1 MTCIGGEAY
10 FEHVTAA
17 FMTVSTQSLSQIT
30 EEAVRVLVR
39 ELGVA
44 RTLRFLGQ
52 YRTGTGDYTAE
63 RSSFLGDVPLDDL
76 IEEAQRLDQ
85 EREA

>member
-1 MTCIGGEAY
+1 MT
-10 FEHVTAA
+10 TP
-17 FMTVSTQSLSQIT
+17 TQPLSEIT

-63 RSSFLGDVPLDDL
+63 RHRFLADAPLDTL
-76 IEEAQRLDQ
+76 VEEARQVDQ
-85 EREA
+85 ERGG